1 MQDPH
6 YLILLIRSA
15 CIWPPSTE
23 NSTEAAQVNLMQ
35 MGVRDIVQ
43 SLHKKQCWKAL
54 KGVAEKEAISKMNE
68 LQTYSNAE
76 FGSIRSIV
84 VDDIPYFVG
93 RDVASILG
101 YANTRDALA
110 KRVDNEDKLTG
121 VAICDTNGRE
131 TKPVL
136 INESGLYSLI
146 LTSKLPSAKEFKRWV
161 TASVLPMI
169 RKTGV
174 YSAGVDLKNGDT
186 VTPMRLLSPD
196 DYLSA
201 ARLIATC
208 KSDRLN
214 IVLALLSKGGWEIP
228 QMAPAITARQD
239 TSDIAERI
247 KSVRTKTGVT
257 LQEISDISGVS
268 VEVLRSYETGRRFPK
283 QERYANLIMALNRIE
298 DTADKEGC

>member
-1 MQDPH
+1 
-6 YLILLIRSA
+6 
-15 CIWPPSTE
+15 
-23 NSTEAAQVNLMQ
+23 
-35 MGVRDIVQ
+35 
-43 SLHKKQCWKAL
+43 
-54 KGVAEKEAISKMNE
+54 MNE
-68 LQTYSNAE
+68 LQTFSSAE
-76 FGSIRSIV
+76 FGSIRSIII
-84 VDDIPYFVG
+84 DDIPYFVG

-110 KRVDNEDKLTG
+110 KRVDNEDKLNG

-161 TASVLPMI
+161 TSSVLPMI

-174 YSAGVDLKNGDT
+174 YSAGMDLKNDDT

-208 KSDRLN
+208 KSERLN

-228 QMAPAITARQD
+228 QMVPTLSVRQD

-247 KSVRTKTGVT
+247 KSTRTKSGMT
-257 LQEISDISGVS
+257 LQDLADASGISA
-268 VEVLRSYETGRRFPK
+268 EVLRAYESGRRFPK
-283 QERYANLIMALNRIE
+283 QERYTTLVMLLDSMEN
-298 DTADKEGC
+298 TAYKEVK

>member
-1 MQDPH
+1 
-6 YLILLIRSA
+6 
-15 CIWPPSTE
+15 
-23 NSTEAAQVNLMQ
+23 
-35 MGVRDIVQ
+35 
-43 SLHKKQCWKAL
+43 
-54 KGVAEKEAISKMNE
+54 MNE

-76 FGSIRSIV
+76 FGSIRSIII
-84 VDDIPYFVG
+84 DDIPYFVG

-110 KRVDNEDKLTG
+110 KRVDNEDKLNG

-161 TASVLPMI
+161 TSSVLPMI

-174 YSAGVDLKNGDT
+174 YAAGMELKNDDT

-208 KSDRLN
+208 KSERLN
-214 IVLALLSKGGWEIP
+214 IVLALLSKGGWDIP
-228 QMAPAITARQD
+228 QVASGLPVRSD

-247 KSVRTKTGVT
+247 KRVKAKAGIT
-257 LQEISDISGVS
+257 LQEISDNTGIS
-268 VEVLRSYETGRRFPK
+268 VEVLRSYESGRRFPK
-283 QERYANLIMALNRIE
+283 QERYTTLVMLLNNFE
-298 DTADKEGC
+298 DAADKEVCE

>member
-1 MQDPH
+1 
-6 YLILLIRSA
+6 
-15 CIWPPSTE
+15 
-23 NSTEAAQVNLMQ
+23 
-35 MGVRDIVQ
+35 
-43 SLHKKQCWKAL
+43 
-54 KGVAEKEAISKMNE
+54 MNE

-76 FGSIRSIV
+76 FGSIRSIIIG
-84 VDDIPYFVG
+84 DIPYFVG
-93 RDVASILG
+93 RDVANILG

-110 KRVDNEDKLTG
+110 KRVDNEDKITG
-121 VAICDTNGRE
+121 VAICDTKGRE

-161 TASVLPMI
+161 TSSVLPMI

-174 YSAGVDLKNGDT
+174 YSAGMDLKNDDT

-196 DYLSA
+196 GYLSA

-208 KSDRLN
+208 KSERLN
-214 IVLALLSKGGWEIP
+214 IVLALLSKGGWDIP
-228 QMAPAITARQD
+228 QIFPALSARQD

-247 KSVRTKTGVT
+247 KSVRAKTGIS
-257 LQEISDISGVS
+257 LQDLSNASGVS

-283 QERYANLIMALNRIE
+283 QERYTTLVMLLNNIE
-298 DTADKEGC
+298 DTAEKEEI

>member
-1 MQDPH
+1 
-6 YLILLIRSA
+6 
-15 CIWPPSTE
+15 
-23 NSTEAAQVNLMQ
+23 
-35 MGVRDIVQ
+35 
-43 SLHKKQCWKAL
+43 
-54 KGVAEKEAISKMNE
+54 MNE

-76 FGSIRSIV
+76 FGSIRSIII
-84 VDDIPYFVG
+84 DDIPYFVG

-110 KRVDNEDKLTG
+110 KRVDNEDKLNG

-161 TASVLPMI
+161 TSSVLPMI

-174 YSAGVDLKNGDT
+174 YSAGMDIKNDDT

-208 KSDRLN
+208 KSERLN

-228 QMAPAITARQD
+228 QMVPTLSVRQD

-247 KSVRTKTGVT
+247 KSTRTKSGIT
-257 LQEISDISGVS
+257 LQDLADASGISA
-268 VEVLRSYETGRRFPK
+268 EVLRAYESGRRFPK
-283 QERYANLIMALNRIE
+283 QERYTTLVMLLDSIE
-298 DTADKEGC
+298 NNADKEVK

>member
-1 MQDPH
+1 M
-6 YLILLIRSA
+6 
-15 CIWPPSTE
+15 
-23 NSTEAAQVNLMQ
+23 NLMQ
-35 MGVRDIVQ
+35 TGVRDIVQ
-43 SLHKKQCWKAL
+43 NLHKKRCWRAL
-54 KGVAEKEAISKMNE
+54 NGEAGNKEAISKMNE

-76 FGSIRSIV
+76 FGSIRSIII
-84 VDDIPYFVG
+84 DDIPYFVG

-110 KRVDNEDKLTG
+110 KRVDNEDKLNG

-161 TASVLPMI
+161 TSSVLPMI

-174 YSAGVDLKNGDT
+174 YAAGLDLKNDDT

-208 KSDRLN
+208 KSERLN
-214 IVLALLSKGGWEIP
+214 IVLALLSKGGWDIP
-228 QMAPAITARQD
+228 QMVPTLSVRQD

-247 KSVRTKTGVT
+247 KSVRAKTGMT
-257 LQEISDISGVS
+257 LQELSDNSGVS

-283 QERYANLIMALNRIE
+283 QERYTTLVMLLNTIE
-298 DTADKEGC
+298 ETAEKGGI

>member
-1 MQDPH
+1 M
-6 YLILLIRSA
+6 
-15 CIWPPSTE
+15 
-23 NSTEAAQVNLMQ
+23 NLMQ
-35 MGVRDIVQ
+35 MGEQDIVR

-54 KGVAEKEAISKMNE
+54 NGEAENKEAISKMND

-76 FGSIRSIV
+76 FGSIRSLII
-84 VDDIPYFVG
+84 DDIPYFVG

-101 YANTRDALA
+101 YSNTRDALA
-110 KRVDNEDKLTG
+110 KRVDDEDKLTG
-121 VAICDTNGRE
+121 VAICDTKGRE

-161 TASVLPMI
+161 TSSVLPMI

-174 YSAGVDLKNGDT
+174 YAAGLNLKNDDT

-208 KSDRLN
+208 KSERLN
-214 IVLALLSKGGWEIP
+214 IVLALLSKGGWDIP
-228 QMAPAITARQD
+228 QMVPTISVRQD

-247 KSVRTKTGVT
+247 KSVRAKTGMT
-257 LQEISDISGVS
+257 LQELSDNSGVS

-283 QERYANLIMALNRIE
+283 QERYTTLVMLLNTIE
-298 DTADKEGC
+298 ETAEKGGI

>member
-1 MQDPH
+1 
-6 YLILLIRSA
+6 
-15 CIWPPSTE
+15 
-23 NSTEAAQVNLMQ
+23 
-35 MGVRDIVQ
+35 
-43 SLHKKQCWKAL
+43 
-54 KGVAEKEAISKMNE
+54 MNE
-68 LQTYSNAE
+68 LQTFSNAE
-76 FGSIRSIV
+76 FGSIRSIII
-84 VDDIPYFVG
+84 DDIPYFVG

-110 KRVDNEDKLTG
+110 KRVDNEDKLNG

-161 TASVLPMI
+161 TSSVLPMI

-174 YSAGVDLKNGDT
+174 YSAGMDIKNDDT

-208 KSDRLN
+208 KSERLN

-228 QMAPAITARQD
+228 QMAPTLSVRQD

-247 KSVRTKTGVT
+247 KSTRTKSGMT
-257 LQEISDISGVS
+257 LQDLADASGISA
-268 VEVLRSYETGRRFPK
+268 EVLRAYESGRRFPK
-283 QERYANLIMALNRIE
+283 QERYTTLVMLLDSIE
-298 DTADKEGC
+298 NTADKEVK

>member
-1 MQDPH
+1 
-6 YLILLIRSA
+6 
-15 CIWPPSTE
+15 
-23 NSTEAAQVNLMQ
+23 
-35 MGVRDIVQ
+35 
-43 SLHKKQCWKAL
+43 
-54 KGVAEKEAISKMNE
+54 MNE
-68 LQTYSNAE
+68 LQTFSNAE
-76 FGSIRSIV
+76 FGEIRSITIEN
-84 VDDIPYFVG
+84 IPYFVG

-110 KRVDNEDKLTG
+110 KRVDSEDKLTG

-161 TASVLPMI
+161 TSSVLPMI

-174 YSAGVDLKNGDT
+174 YSAGMALKNDDT
-186 VTPMRLLSPD
+186 VAPMRLLSPD

-208 KSDRLN
+208 KSERLG
-214 IVLALLSKGGWEIP
+214 IVLALLSKGGWDIP
-228 QMAPAITARQD
+228 QIATGASVRSD

-247 KSVRTKTGVT
+247 TRVKAKTGIS
-257 LQEISDISGVS
+257 LQELGKVSGIS

-283 QERYANLIMALNRIE
+283 QERYTSLVMLLNSLEETAEKE
-298 DTADKEGC
+298 DGEQ

>member
-1 MQDPH
+1 
-6 YLILLIRSA
+6 
-15 CIWPPSTE
+15 
-23 NSTEAAQVNLMQ
+23 
-35 MGVRDIVQ
+35 
-43 SLHKKQCWKAL
+43 
-54 KGVAEKEAISKMNE
+54 MND
-68 LQTYSNAE
+68 LQTFSNAE
-76 FGSIRSIV
+76 FGSIRSITI
-84 VDDIPYFVG
+84 DDIPYFVG
-93 RDVASILG
+93 KDVAGILG

-110 KRVDNEDKLTG
+110 KRVDDEDKLNG

-161 TASVLPMI
+161 TSSVLPMI

-174 YSAGVDLKNGDT
+174 YSAGMALKNDDT

-208 KSDRLN
+208 KSERLG
-214 IVLALLSKGGWEIP
+214 IVLALLSKGGWDIP
-228 QMAPAITARQD
+228 QATLGINARAD

-247 KSVRTKTGVT
+247 KRARAKAGMT
-257 LQEISDISGVS
+257 LKDLGELCGLSA
-268 VEVLRSYETGRRFPK
+268 EVMRAYENGRRFPK
-283 QERYANLIMALNRIE
+283 QERYSSIVMVLNSIE
-298 DTADKEGC
+298 DTAEKEDIGQ

>member
-1 MQDPH
+1 
-6 YLILLIRSA
+6 
-15 CIWPPSTE
+15 
-23 NSTEAAQVNLMQ
+23 
-35 MGVRDIVQ
+35 
-43 SLHKKQCWKAL
+43 
-54 KGVAEKEAISKMNE
+54 MNE
-68 LQTYSNAE
+68 LQTYSNAK
-76 FGSIRSIV
+76 FGSIRSIII
-84 VDDIPYFVG
+84 DDIPYFVG

-110 KRVDNEDKLTG
+110 KRVDNEDKLSG

-161 TASVLPMI
+161 TSSVLPMI

-174 YSAGVDLKNGDT
+174 YSAGLDLKSGDT

-214 IVLALLSKGGWEIP
+214 IVLALLSKGGWDVP
-228 QMAPAITARQD
+228 QMVPTLSVRQD
-239 TSDIAERI
+239 TSDISDRI
-247 KSVRTKTGVT
+247 KSVRAKTGMT
-257 LQEISDISGVS
+257 LQELSDNSGVS

-283 QERYANLIMALNRIE
+283 QERYTTLVMLLNTIE
-298 DTADKEGC
+298 ETAEKEGGKCR